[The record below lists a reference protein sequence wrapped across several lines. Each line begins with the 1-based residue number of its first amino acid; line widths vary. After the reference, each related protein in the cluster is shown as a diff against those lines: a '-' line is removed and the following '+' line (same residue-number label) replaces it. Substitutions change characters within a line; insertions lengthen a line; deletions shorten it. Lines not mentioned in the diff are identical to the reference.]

1 MKLHIRVKEIKGT
14 CPIYEGDEEFEID
27 CARLKILKGDGI
39 CIHSLPTILHFSMAL
54 REGGDPV
61 EIGLAKEG
69 GKAYVQCP
77 DPGEPY
83 TCGAPVVFEIEPRK
97 N

>member
-1 MKLHIRVKEIKGT
+1 MKLRVRVKEIKGR
-14 CPIYEGDEEFEID
+14 CPIYNGDEEFEID
-27 CARLKILKGDGI
+27 CAKLKILKGDGI
-39 CIHSLPTILHFSMAL
+39 CIHSLPMILHFSMAL

-61 EIGLAKEG
+61 EMGLAKKGE
-69 GKAYVQCP
+69 KAYVQCP

-83 TCGAPVVFEIEPRK
+83 THGAPVVFEIEVRK

>member
-1 MKLHIRVKEIKGT
+1 MKLTIRVKEIKGT

-27 CARLKILKGDGI
+27 CARLKILKGEGI

-54 REGGDPV
+54 REGGNPI

-69 GKAYVQCP
+69 KKAYVQCP